1 MIGFDDFILQD
12 GVPIYLQILSYVK
25 RGAVAGTIQNGDELP
40 SRRMLSARL
49 GVNPNTIQRAYK
61 MLEDEGLIES
71 HAGAKS
77 LMVLDDTTVARL
89 RSELLAQEARSVIE
103 KLKQMGLTK
112 AEAAA
117 LLDEYWDQEV

>member
-12 GVPIYLQILSYVK
+12 GIPIYLQILAYVK
-25 RGAVAGTIQNGDELP
+25 RGAVAGVICDGDELP
-40 SRRMLSARL
+40 SRRVLSARL

-61 MLEDEGLIES
+61 MLEEEDLIVS

-77 LMVLDDTTVARL
+77 LMVLDAEQVARL
-89 RSELLAQEARSVIE
+89 RSELLAEEARAVIG
-103 KLKQMGLTK
+103 KLKQMGLSK

-117 LLDEYWDQEV
+117 LLEKYWE

>member
-25 RGAVAGTIQNGDELP
+25 RGAVAGVIQNGDELP
-40 SRRMLSARL
+40 SRRTLSALL
-49 GVNPNTIQRAYK
+49 GVNPNTVQRAYK
-61 MLEDEGLIES
+61 LLEDEGLIES

-77 LMVLDDTTVARL
+77 LMVLDDDAVARL
-89 RSELLAQEARSVIE
+89 RGELLAQEARGVIE

-112 AEAAA
+112 AEAAV
-117 LLDEYWDQEV
+117 LLDEYWDREV